1 MIDITTAWIIGSLIT
16 IVFVLLVLKMRL
28 NHIVI
33 LLEKNKE
40 IDKLKNDLIVI
51 RKYIDEIKVIM
62 NKTKIWEERLKL
74 SFYQDQ
80 KDIAT
85 TRLNSLTS
93 LLQEKINNL
102 LRLE

>member
-62 NKTKIWEERLKL
+62 NKTKI
-74 SFYQDQ
+74 
-80 KDIAT
+80 
-85 TRLNSLTS
+85 
-93 LLQEKINNL
+93 
-102 LRLE
+102 